1 MSEATPNVIG
11 IKLKR
16 KSKLLE
22 VSFDNGEMFNIT
34 CEMLRVHSPSA
45 EVQQHGNPI
54 LVTHKKEVNI
64 TAIEPVGNYAV
75 KIVFDDG
82 HDTGLFSWKI
92 LYELGSHQVEIW
104 ERYLARLRAEKGS
117 REALI
122 AMNIKYS

>member
-22 VSFDNGEMFNIT
+22 VSFDNGEMFNIS

-64 TAIEPVGNYAV
+64 NAIEAVGNYAV

-92 LYELGSHQVEIW
+92 LYELGRHQVEIW

-122 AMNIKYS
+122 SMNIKYS